1 VTGGATPIPARS
13 HTRSLILLYLGAAA
27 EMHVDEADKH
37 HLEADGGVHVTDN
50 EVGPIMLVYMTSVTA
65 AA

>member
-1 VTGGATPIPARS
+1 
-13 HTRSLILLYLGAAA
+13 
-27 EMHVDEADKH
+27 MHVDEADKH